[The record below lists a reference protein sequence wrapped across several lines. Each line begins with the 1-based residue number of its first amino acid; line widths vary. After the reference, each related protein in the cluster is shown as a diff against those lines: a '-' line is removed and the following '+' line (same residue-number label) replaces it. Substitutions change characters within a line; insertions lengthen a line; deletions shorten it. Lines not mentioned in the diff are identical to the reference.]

1 MRKNRKLVAILS
13 TAALLAMGASMTSFA
28 EGWEKDDSGS
38 WHYYDADDEMVTDEW
53 KKDGA
58 YWFYLDED
66 GNMLTDSWVDD
77 EFYVDKDGRMVT
89 NDWVK
94 TEGSDGYD
102 DPEDGDDN
110 WYYFNSKGKKITDD
124 SKKINGRTYYFDED
138 GKMKTG
144 WQEIDGHAYYLG
156 GEDEGWRAENQWLW
170 LEKSGLSEDEDN
182 TTHGMATLDCNE
194 DDNCDDEG
202 WYWFQASGKT
212 YDEAKKKKVNGRYYM
227 FNEHGQMLYEW
238 IDADTS
244 VTHGSHAQLDGNLNA
259 TASNATA
266 SNAAIDKMMYYNVV
280 EDGSR
285 GNGWYEMDGA
295 EDVGDDDETSWYYID
310 DGEVKYADG
319 GAADFATY
327 DDDGPVYVSKIKI
340 DGKYFA
346 FNEKGQM
353 QTGLQY
359 INDEHGFYFFDE
371 NGYLKTG
378 RIASVECDDDDY
390 AFYFNTKNGKNGMGQ
405 KGEKD
410 DYLYFNGKRLQAED
424 DNKLFFYD
432 GDVYLVNKKGKI
444 QTAKDGKKFDLE
456 NRGVDEEDVMVYT
469 NSAGK
474 VERIESANGN
484 FDYTAA
490 DLIDMMIEE
499 VSDLEK
505 VTEDTIVAMPFIQ
518 LYDDDIYTYTSIM
531 KTEDGYDA
539 INEGWLYLNNEEQAR
554 TELEFIDQT
563 EDADTDEDS
572 DDEGKDSIDKGE
584 SNNDV
589 DIIF

>member
-1 MRKNRKLVAILS
+1 
-13 TAALLAMGASMTSFA
+13 
-28 EGWEKDDSGS
+28 
-38 WHYYDADDEMVTDEW
+38 
-53 KKDGA
+53 
-58 YWFYLDED
+58 
-66 GNMLTDSWVDD
+66 
-77 EFYVDKDGRMVT
+77 
-89 NDWVK
+89 
-94 TEGSDGYD
+94 
-102 DPEDGDDN
+102 
-110 WYYFNSKGKKITDD
+110 
-124 SKKINGRTYYFDED
+124 
-138 GKMKTG
+138 
-144 WQEIDGHAYYLG
+144 
-156 GEDEGWRAENQWLW
+156 
-170 LEKSGLSEDEDN
+170 
-182 TTHGMATLDCNE
+182 
-194 DDNCDDEG
+194 
-202 WYWFQASGKT
+202 
-212 YDEAKKKKVNGRYYM
+212 
-227 FNEHGQMLYEW
+227 
-238 IDADTS
+238 
-244 VTHGSHAQLDGNLNA
+244 
-259 TASNATA
+259 
-266 SNAAIDKMMYYNVV
+266 
-280 EDGSR
+280 
-285 GNGWYEMDGA
+285 
-295 EDVGDDDETSWYYID
+295 
-310 DGEVKYADG
+310 
-319 GAADFATY
+319 
-327 DDDGPVYVSKIKI
+327 
-340 DGKYFA
+340 
-346 FNEKGQM
+346 
-353 QTGLQY
+353 
-359 INDEHGFYFFDE
+359 
-371 NGYLKTG
+371 
-378 RIASVECDDDDY
+378 
-390 AFYFNTKNGKNGMGQ
+390 MGQ

-490 DLIDMMIEE
+490 DLIEMMIEE